1 MINLKRPGQKKE
13 VMLLNP
19 EDNRYTTLKVDR
31 ETESVIY
38 CKKHDGILYRFFKLG
53 PGWTEKAV
61 RFLAVEG
68 TPLVSYIKKE
78 GEEDEEERVET
89 DLKSYLKIIWTE
101 KGYDGLPKPLKEKV
115 DETHTGTTV
124 TVMPFIPDEDT
135 QKKFDEL
142 KAESVLYDADLN
154 NLANLGT
161 AKEVKSW
168 VDKTMDRIP
177 WVLAGFGLTYVLMGL
192 GVLKGF

>member
-1 MINLKRPGQKKE
+1 MVNLRRSAQKKE

-19 EDNRYTTLKVDR
+19 EDHRFTTLKVDK
-31 ETESVIY
+31 ESEEIIY

-53 PGWTEKAV
+53 PGWTEKGV

-68 TPLVSYIKKE
+68 TPIVSYIRKE
-78 GEEDEEERVET
+78 GDEEEEVVT
-89 DLKSYLKIIWTE
+89 DLESCLRYIWTD
-101 KGYDGLPKPLKEKV
+101 KGYDGLPRPLKEKV
-115 DETHTGTTV
+115 AETHLGTTV
-124 TVMPFIPDEDT
+124 TVIPFIPNKDIQD
-135 QKKFDEL
+135 KFDEV
-142 KAESVLYDADLN
+142 KAEGVLYDADLS

-161 AKEVKSW
+161 AKEVKNW

-177 WVLAGFGLTYVLMGL
+177 WILAGFGLTYVLMGL

>member
-1 MINLKRPGQKKE
+1 MINLRRTGPKKE

-19 EDNRYTTLKVDR
+19 EDHRFTTLKVDR
-31 ETESVIY
+31 ETDEVIY

-78 GEEDEEERVET
+78 GEETEDVIT
-89 DLKSYLKIIWTE
+89 DLESYLRIIWTD
-101 KGYDGLPKPLKEKV
+101 KGYNGLPRPLKEKV
-115 DETHTGTTV
+115 NETNTGTTV
-124 TVMPFIPDEDT
+124 TVLPFIPDEDI
-135 QKKFDEL
+135 QNKFDEL
-142 KAESVLYDADLN
+142 KAEGVLYDADLN

>member
-1 MINLKRPGQKKE
+1 MMQLRRPGQKKE

-68 TPLVSYIKKE
+68 TPLVSYIKRE
-78 GEEDEEERVET
+78 GAGDKGKKAET
-89 DLKSYLKIIWTE
+89 DLESYLKIIWTD
-101 KGYDGLPKPLKEKV
+101 KGYNGLPQALREKV
-115 DETHTGTTV
+115 DETYIGTTV
-124 TVMPFIPDEDT
+124 TVLPFVPDEDM
-135 QKKFDEL
+135 QQKFDEL
-142 KAESVLYDADLN
+142 KAEGVLYDADLD
-154 NLANLGT
+154 NLAKLGT
-161 AKEVKSW
+161 AKEVKKW
-168 VDKTMDRIP
+168 VDRAMDRLP
-177 WVLAGFGLTYVLMGL
+177 WVGMGVGLTYVLMGL
-192 GVLKGF
+192 KVLRGF